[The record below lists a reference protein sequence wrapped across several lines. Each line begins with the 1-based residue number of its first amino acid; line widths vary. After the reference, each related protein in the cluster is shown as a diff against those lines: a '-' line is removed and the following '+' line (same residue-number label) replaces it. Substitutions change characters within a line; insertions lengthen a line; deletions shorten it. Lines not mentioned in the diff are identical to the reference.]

1 MVAHALHHRAGAGVA
16 HGESLPCHA
25 VDECLAAGSPVEG
38 HIADDDVLFR
48 FERGPFGGIDDDLS
62 AGEALAHIVVAV
74 PFQLQG
80 EPFGNEGTEG
90 LPTAAGTLDSEGVV
104 GQAAAV
110 EPGDIGTENGPQ
122 GPVGTG
128 DGDVHRPLL
137 PLL

>member
-1 MVAHALHHRAGAGVA
+1 MKRRQM
-16 HGESLPCHA
+16 
-25 VDECLAAGSPVEG
+25 LAA
-38 HIADDDVLFR
+38 IAAAAAA
-48 FERGPFGGIDDDLS
+48 P
-62 AGEALAHIVVAV
+62 AALAAEASGAPKKVWPKV
-74 PFQLQG
+74 PEGWYG
-80 EPFGNEGTEG
+80 EGMYQDLAKDGTGVTAPGTEG

-137 PLL
+137 PLLQSPLHLLQ